1 MYDKLLQSIENN
13 LLLLNDKVKT
23 MEVTKD
29 TTTEYYKEIIK
40 RKEEEIDSIL
50 KEDSKKTRQTSQ
62 KDYFKDRENEKLLFE
77 IGILKEK
84 LEENER
90 KITKQS
96 KTILENKENQKII
109 INENKKQ
116 QEKIDF
122 LNGQVQSLNKEIQ
135 PKVLLINKQE
145 KEISS
150 LNNQVLSLID
160 EKNELMKR
168 IKSLEIS
175 VQSLKQWE
183 ETSKTKINSL
193 KKEIFK
199 KEEKIDEIEKENF
212 HLKSE
217 VNEGCGKGKVGFF
230 SKNNDLND
238 KYDKYDKYNSN
249 VIHNINSKTSKNS
262 KYNHSQVYNDNQ
274 FEVNFE
280 DDTKNDLIDISP
292 RRRLRSEI
300 RFYEKK
306 LSCLL
311 EKLTIIENDY
321 DKKAAKQIKTQ
332 EMKSMLKE
340 QEESIVVMKKEANE
354 IRVKLRELNNNKEIK
369 N

>member
-29 TTTEYYKEIIK
+29 TTTEYYKEILK
-40 RKEEEIDSIL
+40 RKEEEVNSIL
-50 KEDSKKTRQTSQ
+50 NKDEDKSKQINQ
-62 KDYFKDRENEKLLFE
+62 NDYFNNKENHKLLFE
-77 IGILKEK
+77 IGILNER
-84 LEENER
+84 LEEKER
-90 KITKQS
+90 TIAKQS
-96 KTILENKENQKII
+96 KIIMETKENLSFIMK
-109 INENKKQ
+109 ENKKL
-116 QEKIDF
+116 QEKVDF
-122 LNGQVQSLNKEIQ
+122 FNGQVNCLNKEIQ
-135 PKVLLINKQE
+135 PKALLINKQD

-150 LNNQVLSLID
+150 LNNQVQSLIE

-175 VQSLKQWE
+175 FQSLKQWE
-183 ETSKTKINSL
+183 EISKTKINSL
-193 KKEIFK
+193 KKEI
-199 KEEKIDEIEKENF
+199 EDVEKENF
-212 HLKSE
+212 KLKSE
-217 VNEGCGKGKVGFF
+217 GKEGFF
-230 SKNNDLND
+230 N
-238 KYDKYDKYNSN
+238 
-249 VIHNINSKTSKNS
+249 KNS
-262 KYNHSQVYNDNQ
+262 KNYKNNHCQVYNDNQ
-274 FEVNFE
+274 FGDECE
-280 DDTKNDLIDISP
+280 TKNDLIDISP

-311 EKLTIIENDY
+311 ERLSIIENDY
-321 DKKAAKQIKTQ
+321 DKKVGKQIKTQ

-340 QEESIVVMKKEANE
+340 QEESIVIMKKEANE